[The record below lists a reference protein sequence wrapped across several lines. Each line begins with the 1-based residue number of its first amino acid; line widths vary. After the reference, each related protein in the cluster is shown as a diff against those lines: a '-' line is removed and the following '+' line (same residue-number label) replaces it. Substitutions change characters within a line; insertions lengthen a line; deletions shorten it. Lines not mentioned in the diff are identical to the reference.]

1 MINSWTRKIKINKMK
16 LNGAKAVVEALKDEG
31 AFTVFGI
38 PGSAN
43 LPLYDELQ
51 KDGEIKHIHMRHE
64 QGASHAAEG
73 FARVLGKVGVC
84 IATSGPGA
92 TNLVTGIADAFMDS
106 VPIVALTGQVPT
118 KLLGKDAFQETDI
131 VGVTMPITKHNL
143 RISKA
148 EEAYPAVREA
158 FAIALKG
165 RPGPVLV
172 DLPKDFQ
179 AAEFE
184 LDKKN
189 FRINFNYT
197 EPAIDKEKIKNAAE
211 MLLNADRPMILA
223 GGGVTIAN
231 AGAELTKLAET
242 LLCYAATTITARGA
256 IPTDHPFSLGQIGMH
271 GRQVT
276 NHAIANCDVLFAV
289 GTRFSDRITGDIKS
303 FAPHAKIIHV
313 DIDPSEMGKN
323 VNANL
328 AIVADAKTA
337 LREILH
343 CISIMNAKGKD
354 NLWRQK
360 ISQLNKDCNCNI
372 GYNES
377 PIRPETIIKE
387 LNKALPEDII
397 VTTEV
402 GHHQMFST
410 HFLKVRN
417 PRHFLTSAGLGT
429 MGFGLPAA
437 IGCKAAKPEHPV
449 IDIAGDGS
457 LIMVCQEM
465 ATSVEHNLP
474 VSIALVNNGWYAI
487 VKEWQHKFYGGRYLA
502 TNLGKSTDFV
512 KLAESFGGR
521 GIRVEKP
528 SEINDAVKQSLQS
541 DKLFL
546 IDIMANPDG
555 SGIPLVPPLGKN
567 TEMILAKQCSI
578 VSRGYF
584 DGH

>member
-1 MINSWTRKIKINKMK
+1 MK
-16 LNGAKAVVEALKDEG
+16 LNGAKAVVEALKDEN
-31 AFTVFGI
+31 AFSVFGI
-38 PGSAN
+38 PGGAN

-51 KDGEIKHIHMRHE
+51 KDGNITHIHMRHE
-64 QGASHAAEG
+64 QGAAHAAEG

-84 IATSGPGA
+84 IGTSGPGA

-106 VPIVALTGQVPT
+106 VPVVALTGQVPAQ
-118 KLLGKDAFQETDI
+118 LLGKDAFQEVDI
-131 VGVTMPITKHNL
+131 FGITMPITKHNF
-143 RISKA
+143 RIAKS
-148 EEAYPAVREA
+148 EESYSTVREA

-172 DLPKDFQ
+172 DLPKNLQ
-179 AAEFE
+179 IGEFE

-189 FRINFNYT
+189 FSMNFNYR
-197 EPAIDKEKIKNAAE
+197 EPIINREKIKKAAE

-231 AGAELTKLAET
+231 AGPELTKLAET

-276 NHAIANCDVLFAV
+276 NHAIANCDVLLAV
-289 GTRFSDRITGDIKS
+289 GTRFSDRITGDVKA
-303 FAPHAKIIHV
+303 FAPHAKIIHI
-313 DIDPSEMGKN
+313 DIDPSEIGKN
-323 VNANL
+323 VNADL
-328 AIVADAKTA
+328 AVIADAKAA
-337 LREILH
+337 LRELLQ
-343 CISIMNAKGKD
+343 CINEMNSLGKG
-354 NLWRQK
+354 NLWGEK
-360 ISQLNKDCNCNI
+360 IKQLNRDCNCNI
-372 GYNES
+372 WHDES
-377 PIRPETIIKE
+377 PIRPETIMKE

-402 GHHQMFST
+402 GHHQMFAT
-410 HFLKVRN
+410 HFLRVHN

-437 IGCKAAKPEHPV
+437 IGCKVAKPNNPV

-528 SEINDAVKQSLQS
+528 SEINDAIRQSLDS
-541 DKLFL
+541 GKLFL
-546 IDIMANPDG
+546 VDIITNPDG

-567 TEMILAKQCSI
+567 TEMILAKQCPI
-578 VSRGYF
+578 VSGGYF
-584 DGH
+584 NGSKKSQA